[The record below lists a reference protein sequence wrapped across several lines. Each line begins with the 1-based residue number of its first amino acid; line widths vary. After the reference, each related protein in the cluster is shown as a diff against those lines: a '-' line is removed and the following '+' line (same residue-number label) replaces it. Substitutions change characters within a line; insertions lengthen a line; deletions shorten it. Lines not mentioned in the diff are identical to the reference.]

1 VKGGDLFVDSAV
13 SISKATGLPE
23 IFIGATVVSV
33 ATTLPE
39 FLVSSTAALKGYT
52 TMSIGNGVGSIICNI
67 GLILG
72 IVNIISPS
80 KVSGGIFKV
89 KGSTMI
95 VYMAILTILSLDKS
109 INRLDSIILLI
120 LLFTYVFMDIL
131 ILKHKRKNQ
140 MAKNIEPIDR
150 RKKFIIG
157 CNFFLGIS
165 FIIIGSNLL
174 VNNGVLIAKY
184 LRVPESVI
192 SLTIIALGTSLPELT
207 ASITSLAKG
216 YTGLSI
222 GNIIGANILNITMVI
237 GGSASI
243 ANLTILKQNI
253 VLDFPVAFLLM
264 IILIIPTLQIKKVS
278 RLQGGLLLSVY
289 FGYLIF
295 LYSIYLKI

>member
-80 KVSGGIFKV
+80 KVSGRIFRV
-89 KGSTMI
+89 KGFTML

-109 INRLDSIILLI
+109 INRMDSIILLI
-120 LLFTYVFMDIL
+120 LLFTYVSMNIL

-140 MAKNIEPIDR
+140 MTKNIEPIDW

-165 FIIIGSNLL
+165 LIIIGSNLL

-207 ASITSLAKG
+207 AAITSLAKG

-243 ANLTILKQNI
+243 ANLRILKQNI

-264 IILIIPTLQIKKVS
+264 GILIIPTLQIKKVS

-289 FGYLIF
+289 FGYLIL

>member
-89 KGSTMI
+89 KGFTMI

>member
-131 ILKHKRKNQ
+131 RKQ
-140 MAKNIEPIDR
+140 G
-150 RKKFIIG
+150 IIFYI
-157 CNFFLGIS
+157 C
-165 FIIIGSNLL
+165 
-174 VNNGVLIAKY
+174 
-184 LRVPESVI
+184 
-192 SLTIIALGTSLPELT
+192 T
-207 ASITSLAKG
+207 
-216 YTGLSI
+216 
-222 GNIIGANILNITMVI
+222 
-237 GGSASI
+237 
-243 ANLTILKQNI
+243 
-253 VLDFPVAFLLM
+253 
-264 IILIIPTLQIKKVS
+264 
-278 RLQGGLLLSVY
+278 
-289 FGYLIF
+289 
-295 LYSIYLKI
+295 